1 MFKHTTDKKTWFE
14 VILTKS
20 IYFPPMWNCLIR
32 YNILSYLNM
41 IFTQGAICSHV
52 YDVILIRRGVQDGQR
67 WRRSL
72 DAATAADVIT
82 DGGNPRK
89 EWSEWENSRNH

>member
-1 MFKHTTDKKTWFE
+1 M
-14 VILTKS
+14 
-20 IYFPPMWNCLIR
+20 
-32 YNILSYLNM
+32 
-41 IFTQGAICSHV
+41 FTQGAICSHV

-82 DGGNPRK
+82 DGRNPRK
-89 EWSEWENSRNH
+89 E